1 MPRSH
6 SRAILWSVVTFG
18 YAMVALA
25 VVFFM
30 HQAGLPEMR
39 TGASFAALVVVFSLR
54 VYMGGVQDRQPSD
67 RISWRDWFVF
77 ALPSLL
83 MVRLLGIVDEGV
95 PPEYADWVSSLFP
108 LLLDMPMFILLLLM
122 VATWTTGALMGDQID
137 ALHAQTAEGRGGPD
151 ITGEGRAGWE
161 RQSRAMAMVWLNRV
175 AAGGAVILIVLAS
188 LLVAIPRYADIGE
201 AVPTGVVLVVI
212 LLYFVSLLVLHSYAS
227 LVCRQTNWTLDGVPQ
242 TPGIATNWLRATML
256 VLGVA
261 LLVVVFLPRFK
272 APDIGAGVSPVV
284 GMVQFVFGLLVAPFV
299 AIIFLLGK
307 FFSLFGRGGD
317 SEGEAAVR
325 PDLSVLR
332 SSGSDD
338 LMAFLQSAFVWVV
351 LALAAYLIV
360 RRLQTRRGGLARMGP
375 VWHWLAGMARWP
387 GLLVGVLRGFFAVAV
402 ESVAEA
408 TVATRAGLARLRGI
422 TAGLGSATEA
432 APVTN
437 RERVW
442 RAYRSV
448 LEAADAAGHPRQ
460 GAQTAEEF
468 RQALEPHLV
477 TDRESLRTVTAV
489 FVRARYSQ
497 TDTEAASVEEAQA
510 SAARVEARLRGTAAP
525 EPA

>member
-1 MPRSH
+1 MPRSR
-6 SRAILWSVVTFG
+6 SRAILWGIVTFG
-18 YAMVALA
+18 YAMVTLGMA
-25 VVFFM
+25 FFM

-39 TGASFAALVVVFSLR
+39 AGASFAALVVVFSLR
-54 VYMGGVQDRQPSD
+54 VYMGGVQERHPSD

-77 ALPSLL
+77 ALPPLL

-122 VATWTTGALMGDQID
+122 VATWTTGALLGEQID

-161 RQSRAMAMVWLNRV
+161 RQGRAMAMVWLNRV
-175 AAGGAVILIVLAS
+175 AAGGAVILIVLAA
-188 LLVAIPRYADIGE
+188 LLVAIPRYVDVGE

-227 LVCRQTNWTLDGVPQ
+227 LVRRQTNWTLDGVPQ

-261 LLVVVFLPRFK
+261 LLVVVFLPRFE
-272 APDIGAGVSPVV
+272 APDIGAGVSPLV
-284 GMVQFVFGLLVAPFV
+284 GMAQFVFGLLVAPFV
-299 AIIFLLGK
+299 LIIFLLGK
-307 FFSLFGRGGD
+307 FFSLFGRGG
-317 SEGEAAVR
+317 ENGGEAAVR
-325 PDLSVLR
+325 PDLSVLQG
-332 SSGSDD
+332 SGNDD
-338 LMAFLQSAFVWVV
+338 LMAFLQSAFLWVV
-351 LALAAYLIV
+351 LGLAAYLIV
-360 RRLQTRRGGLARMGP
+360 RRLQTRRGGLAGIGAAWR
-375 VWHWLAGMARWP
+375 WLAGMARWP
-387 GLLVGVLRGFFAVAV
+387 RMLAEILRGFFAVAG
-402 ESVAEA
+402 ETVAEA
-408 TVATRAGLARLRGI
+408 AVATRAGLARLRGVSV
-422 TAGLGSATEA
+422 GLGSAREA

-442 RAYRSV
+442 RAYRGV

-468 RQALEPHLV
+468 RQSLEPHLA
-477 TDRESLRTVTAV
+477 TDRESLRTVTEV
-489 FVRARYSQ
+489 FVRARYSR
-497 TDTEAASVEEAQA
+497 TDPEAAGVERAQA
-510 SAARVEARLRGTAAP
+510 SAARVEARLRGTAAL
-525 EPA
+525 EPV